1 VDCRFP
7 YEYEGGHIAGAVN
20 VNTWDALESY
30 FLDTPRQGKTVV
42 IFHCEYSAHRAPRL
56 FEPTLSKLTNRAL
69 HLRNRDRHL
78 NMHQYPKLHYPE
90 IYILQ
95 GGYSGF
101 FAHHKERCQPQNYVA
116 MQDERHKATCAREM
130 RNFGKNTK
138 MIRTQSFTYG
148 ITASANATSSG
159 FTVNTSMMGVAA
171 TGMME
176 QADEDETMN
185 TEDDT
190 FEGIESRIASGAGTN
205 WGTRRLPTA
214 SKSFTAR
221 RAVSY

>member
-20 VNTWDALESY
+20 VNTWDALESF
-30 FLDTPRQGKTVV
+30 FLDRPTQDKKVVV

-56 FEPTLSKLTNRAL
+56 FVLLTTINSLSRAL

-78 NMHQYPKLHYPE
+78 NMHQYPKLYYPE

-101 FAHHKERCQPQNYVA
+101 FQHYKERCEPQNYVA
-116 MQDERHKATCAREM
+116 MQDERHKAACAREM
-130 RNFGKNTK
+130 RNFGKNVK
-138 MIRTQSFTYG
+138 LSRTQSFTYG
-148 ITASANATSSG
+148 ITTATTTTTFTTITTAASG
-159 FTVNTSMMGVAA
+159 E
-171 TGMME
+171 E
-176 QADEDETMN
+176 QDEDETMN

-190 FEGIESRIASGAGTN
+190 FEGIESRVSAGTASS
-205 WGTRRLPTA
+205 GRRP
-214 SKSFTAR
+214 SNFKSFFPAR